1 VKRRFSRLSKGT
13 EKCDGKHVDQ
23 QQLMHQ
29 FNQFERAEVGL
40 FSEELREVAREEEWD
55 LNPGPVTLID
65 ATPDRNE

>member
-1 VKRRFSRLSKGT
+1 MKRRFSRLSKGT

-40 FSEELREVAREEEWD
+40 FSEELREVAREEEW
-55 LNPGPVTLID
+55 
-65 ATPDRNE
+65 